1 MPMTTEAESA
11 EVMKK
16 IARTMIATKGSHST
30 KGRLSM
36 RAEKT
41 SGASMLSVNP
51 AAPDRYIEI
60 EVPPMMPCATKSS
73 GEGVKIVRRL
83 NWRMERAREMRA
95 RKVPTNGHEAIHRAE
110 EYTCDT

>member
-36 RAEKT
+36 RAKKT

-51 AAPDRYIEI
+51 AAPDRAIEI
-60 EVPPMMPCATKSS
+60 EVPPRMPEATKSRVV
-73 GEGVKIVRRL
+73 GMKIVPRR
-83 NWRMERAREMRA
+83 NWRMERPREMRA
-95 RKVPTNGHEAIHRAE
+95 MKVPTNGDQEIHQAQ
-110 EYTCDT
+110 